1 MQNLSQKYVFSQA
14 ASNLKNQL
22 AGSGGI
28 VGPGCKGPPPK
39 FPPSLI
45 HSSRFSLTKHSQPNK
60 KAIACRLIP
69 SLVQTSPLAYTT
81 RGRPNLTNRRR
92 GHLEAAVLGQG
103 RRRRLLHAA
112 RTNDSLVPPRHLSMG
127 PFWEE
132 MVLLSSKC

>member
-1 MQNLSQKYVFSQA
+1 MCFRRLQA
-14 ASNLKNQL
+14 TLRISWQAP
-22 AGSGGI
+22 GGI

-45 HSSRFSLTKHSQPNK
+45 HSSWFSLTKHSQLNK

-112 RTNDSLVPPRHLSMG
+112 QTNDSLVPPRHLSMG